1 MCKIRILIV
10 DNENN
15 VRQLLKNRLS
25 NIGYKVILAVNGR
38 EALAY
43 FATYQLD
50 LIILDFM
57 LFELDGYEVCR
68 EIRKNSQVPIIGL
81 TALSKIS
88 DRLKGFNLGVDDYVI
103 KPFSP
108 KELEVRIKSI
118 LWRSNPNNQKL
129 LKKNYKTFQIG
140 GLTFNLTNKLVSKNN
155 LKIRLTDLEFNLFE
169 LLVENAGKELSRV
182 TILDNVWG
190 YIPSRY
196 IDTRIVDVQISRI
209 RAKIEENPSNPEL
222 IITVRGIGYMFRG
235 HKDTKAT

>member
-1 MCKIRILIV
+1 MVMK
-10 DNENN
+10 
-15 VRQLLKNRLS
+15 
-25 NIGYKVILAVNGR
+25 
-38 EALAY
+38 
-43 FATYQLD
+43 FAAK
-50 LIILDFM
+50 
-57 LFELDGYEVCR
+57 YE
-68 EIRKNSQVPIIGL
+68 KNSQVPIIGL

-196 IDTRIVDVQISRI
+196 IDTRIVDVQISRL

-235 HKDTKAT
+235 HKDTKAVEY